1 MMDKEVNRPIKMEDL
16 QVGDEVIVRGMDL
29 NYMQIIRPPVQRQRI
44 DYNGKPYMAFT
55 SAVCNRINS
64 KFGNEHYSDDKQEVR
79 FDFHYKSIWLV
90 KREQELINK

>member
-1 MMDKEVNRPIKMEDL
+1 MEDL

-29 NYMQIIRPPVQRQRI
+29 NYMQIIRPPVQRQRKH
-44 DYNGKPYMAFT
+44 YNGKPYMAFT

>member
-1 MMDKEVNRPIKMEDL
+1 MMNNNVNRAIEMEDL
-16 QVGDEVIVRGMDL
+16 QVGDEVIVRGIDL
-29 NYMQIIRPPVQRQRI
+29 NYMQIVRPPKQKQYK
-44 DYNGKPYMAFT
+44 DFQGAPYMAFT

-64 KFGNEHYSDDKQEVR
+64 KFTNEYYGDDKQKVR